1 MVVDVMDARRPN
13 IQENGRDMAIAPDP
27 IFLTYKKIN
36 IRKIAIF
43 GRAVIQCSSTYQKLL

>member
-13 IQENGRDMAIAPDP
+13 IQENGRDMATAPDP